1 MMRVAYIDHTARWS
15 GGEVALYNILTNIG
29 EHIDPLVILAEE
41 GDLADRLRQR
51 DIDVRIIPLDDSI
64 RNRGRNAV
72 NLGAPAAAFR
82 LLAYGRKL
90 APLLREEK
98 VVCVHTN
105 SLKSALYGT
114 VAAKSAKL
122 PLIWHIRDHI
132 GPPYLK
138 PIVAKGI
145 RLMSRFLPNGVIA
158 NSKSTLSALELP
170 PDKKTL
176 VVYSAFAK
184 AITARD
190 TAAHS
195 RGDDSFNVVLVGR
208 LAEWK
213 GQHILLEAARSF
225 LPDQRVKFW
234 LAGDALF
241 GEEEYKQRLESTMR
255 EYGLANVNLLG
266 HVDDIQGLMQRC
278 DLLIHT
284 SITPEPFGQVIIE
297 GMAAGLPVIA
307 SNEGGPKET
316 VVPHETGLLIE
327 PGDPAKLEEA
337 IRWMLEHPQ
346 ERQQMGERGMERVKK
361 HFVIE
366 NTVKDI
372 VHYYKGLLAGV

>member
-1 MMRVAYIDHTARWS
+1 MDHTARWS

-29 EHIDPLVILAEE
+29 GHIDPLVILAEE

-72 NLGAPAAAFR
+72 NLGAPAAAYR
-82 LLAYGRKL
+82 LLAYGKRL

-105 SLKSALYGT
+105 SLKSALYGA
-114 VAAKSAKL
+114 VAAKTAKL

-145 RLMSRFLPNGVIA
+145 RLMTRFLPNGVIA
-158 NSKSTLSALELP
+158 NSKSTLNALELP

-184 AITARD
+184 AITGRD
-190 TAAHS
+190 AAADT
-195 RGDDSFNVVLVGR
+195 RGDDDAFNVVLVGR

-225 LPDQRVKFW
+225 LPDKRVKFW

-241 GEEEYKQRLESTMR
+241 GEEEYKRRLESTMR
-255 EYGLANVNLLG
+255 EYGLDNVNLLG

-316 VVPHETGLLIE
+316 VVPQETGLLIE

-337 IRWMLEHPQ
+337 IRWMLEHPH
-346 ERQQMGERGMERVKK
+346 ERQQMGDKGMERVKK

-372 VHYYKGLLAGV
+372 VHYYEGLLAGI

>member
-1 MMRVAYIDHTARWS
+1 MLRIAYIDHTARWS

-51 DIDVRIIPLDDSI
+51 NIDVRIVPLDDSI

-72 NLGAPAAAFR
+72 NLGAPAAAYR
-82 LLAYGRKL
+82 LLAYGKKL

-105 SLKSALYGT
+105 SLKSAFYGA
-114 VAAKSAKL
+114 VAAKSAKV

-190 TAAHS
+190 VTANS
-195 RGDDSFNVVLVGR
+195 RDDDSFNVVLVGR

-225 LPDQRVKFW
+225 LPDKRVKFW

-241 GEEEYKQRLESTMR
+241 GEEEYKRRLESTMR
-255 EYGLANVNLLG
+255 EYGLDNVNLLG

-307 SNEGGPKET
+307 SNEGGPRET
-316 VVPHETGLLIE
+316 VVPNETGLLIE

-346 ERQQMGERGMERVKK
+346 ERQHMGDKGMERVRK

>member
-51 DIDVRIIPLDDSI
+51 DIDVRIVPLDDSI

-105 SLKSALYGT
+105 SLKSALYGA

-184 AITARD
+184 AITTRD
-190 TAAHS
+190 SAAHV

-255 EYGLANVNLLG
+255 EYGLTNVNLMG

-316 VVPHETGLLIE
+316 VVPNETGLLIE
-327 PGDPAKLEEA
+327 PGDPAKLEAA

-346 ERQQMGERGMERVKK
+346 ERQQMGEKGMERVKK

>member
-51 DIDVRIIPLDDSI
+51 DIDVRIVPLDDSI

-190 TAAHS
+190 TAADS

>member
-327 PGDPAKLEEA
+327 PGNPAKLEEA

>member
-1 MMRVAYIDHTARWS
+1 MMRIAYIDHTARWS

-41 GDLADRLRQR
+41 GDLAERLRQR
-51 DIDVRIIPLDDSI
+51 NIDVRIVPLDDSI

-72 NLGAPAAAFR
+72 NLGAPVAAYQ

-98 VVCVHTN
+98 VTCVHTN
-105 SLKSALYGT
+105 SLKSALYGA

-190 TAAHS
+190 VSANA
-195 RGDDSFNVVLVGR
+195 RDDDSFNVVLVGR

-225 LPDQRVKFW
+225 LPDKRVKFW

-241 GEEEYKQRLESTMR
+241 GEEEYKSRLESTMR
-255 EYGLANVNLLG
+255 EYGLDNVNLLG

-307 SNEGGPKET
+307 SNEGGPRET
-316 VVPHETGLLIE
+316 VVPGETGLLIE
-327 PGDPAKLEEA
+327 PGDPAKLEAA

-346 ERQQMGERGMERVKK
+346 ERQQMGEKGMERVKK

>member
-1 MMRVAYIDHTARWS
+1 MMRIAYIDHTARWS

-41 GDLADRLRQR
+41 GDLAERLRQR
-51 DIDVRIIPLDDSI
+51 NIDVRIVPLDDSI

-72 NLGAPAAAFR
+72 NLGAPVAAYQ

-98 VVCVHTN
+98 VACVHTN
-105 SLKSALYGT
+105 SLKSALYGA

-190 TAAHS
+190 VSANA
-195 RGDDSFNVVLVGR
+195 RDDDSFNVVLVGR

-225 LPDQRVKFW
+225 LPDKRVKFW

-241 GEEEYKQRLESTMR
+241 GEEEYKSRLESTMS
-255 EYGLANVNLLG
+255 EYGLDNVNLLG

-307 SNEGGPKET
+307 SNEGGPRET
-316 VVPHETGLLIE
+316 VVPGETGLLIE
-327 PGDPAKLEEA
+327 PGDPAKLEAA

-346 ERQQMGERGMERVKK
+346 ERQQMGEKGMERVKK

>member
-51 DIDVRIIPLDDSI
+51 DIDVRIVPLDDSI

-90 APLLREEK
+90 APLLRAEK

-190 TAAHS
+190 TAAHV

-327 PGDPAKLEEA
+327 PGNPAKLEEA